1 MATAGRSSTK
11 RPDKGASNT
20 MTQGSR
26 RDFLRTTAT
35 ASGATALGSLAS
47 QAAHAAEGPAPKM
60 TIARWK
66 GEAVPEE
73 KVDEMAAKLTRA
85 AIEDI
90 GGLGQF
96 ISNGDV
102 VCVKPNIGWDRSPE
116 QAANTNPAVVAVLVK
131 MCLDAGAKTVR
142 VGDHSVHNP
151 RKSYSNSRIA
161 QAAEEAGAEVFYV
174 DARRFRKTD
183 VGGERLKEIGLCPEM
198 AESDL
203 LISVPITKDH
213 SATSVTLAMKNYM
226 GVVDD
231 RRVFHQDLP
240 TYITDITRYMKPRIS
255 VLDSVR
261 ILTASGPT
269 GGNLSDVARA
279 DCVAVSTDIVAL
291 DAFGS
296 ELLKRNPADIGTVVK
311 GDEKGL
317 GQMDYKQ
324 FAKEISIT

>member
-1 MATAGRSSTK
+1 
-11 RPDKGASNT
+11 
-20 MTQGSR
+20 MTNGSR

-35 ASGATALGSLAS
+35 ASGASALGSLAS
-47 QAAHAAEGPAPKM
+47 QAAHAAQTPKM
-60 TIARWK
+60 TIARWT
-66 GEAVPEE
+66 GEAVPEN

-85 AIEDI
+85 AVEDI

-96 ISNGDV
+96 ITKGAA

-116 QAANTNPAVVAVLVK
+116 QAANTNPAVVATLVK
-131 MCLDAGAKTVR
+131 MCFDAGAKTVR
-142 VGDHSVHNP
+142 VGDNSVHNP
-151 RKSYSNSRIA
+151 RKTYSNSRIA
-161 QAAEEAGAEVFYV
+161 RAAEEAGAEVFYV
-174 DARRFRKTD
+174 DPSRFRKTD

-203 LISVPITKDH
+203 LISVPIAKDH
-213 SATSVTLAMKNYM
+213 SATKVTLAMKNFM

-240 TYITDITRYMKPRIS
+240 THIADITRYLKPRIS
-255 VLDSVR
+255 VLDGVR
-261 ILTASGPT
+261 ILMTSGPT

-296 ELLKRNPADIGTVVK
+296 ELLKRNPAEVGTVVK
-311 GDEKGL
+311 GHETGL
-317 GQMDYKQ
+317 GRMDYKP
-324 FAKEISIT
+324 FAKEIAVA